1 RFFGGVGGTGTLS
14 GFTAGGSGTF
24 VFLTGVGGFTAGAAL
39 FFFGRG
45 TASIRCFLRNT
56 GCISVSLFFSV
67 SAFGFRLRVR
77 TGRGESAIL

>member
-1 RFFGGVGGTGTLS
+1 MIFIRFFGGVGGTGTFS

-24 VFLTGVGGFTAGAAL
+24 VFLVGAGGFTAGAAL

-56 GCISVSLFFSV
+56 GCIGVSLFFSA
-67 SAFGFRLRVR
+67 SAFGLRFSVR
-77 TGRGESAIL
+77 TG